1 MPTNRTI
8 LPLMIAIAVLV
19 SAGLAAP
26 ATAQVDWDAA
36 TIETVHVADGIDML
50 VGPGGNIGVSSGP
63 DGVFLIDDEYSQVNV
78 KVLGAVAK
86 ISPDPIRFVINTH
99 WHGDHTGG
107 NESLGGSGSIIVAH
121 EGVRKRMAAGQL
133 IEAFGM
139 DVPPAPAVALP
150 VITFTDAV
158 TFHLNGEE
166 IHVFHVAPAH
176 TDGDSVVHFE
186 KADVI
191 HTGDI
196 FFNGIY
202 PFIDTSSGGDI
213 DGMIADSD
221 RILEL
226 ADESTK
232 IIPGHGP
239 LSNAEELKAYRD
251 MLSTVRDR
259 VAALKAAGKSADE
272 AAAAKPTADLDEVWG
287 KGFLPAD
294 LFVKLVYDGV

>member
-202 PFIDTSSGGDI
+202 PFIDTSSGGNI

-226 ADESTK
+226 ADETTK

-239 LSNAEELKAYRD
+239 LSNAKELKAYRD
-251 MLSTVRDR
+251 MLQTVRDR